1 VGNRVV
7 AIGVDGEVAAA
18 LSEVGVRTF
27 VAVDRDEAVEK
38 LRAFVESESIESV
51 SLLTSG
57 SLGQLS
63 EQWWRTAVPE
73 ASHLGVVTCHQVP
86 QMIAAA
92 AVHDSDAPFQ
102 TDIANMAGAAAAMR
116 CVAVTQDANGV
127 SWSMPDWSADSAQ
140 SLAVAVERIVTHLV
154 RPETEIVTVVLRE
167 DASLVATEVEA
178 LVMTAAR
185 HCEVSVLTCSQT
197 DVTLALGV
205 E

>member
-1 VGNRVV
+1 
-7 AIGVDGEVAAA
+7 
-18 LSEVGVRTF
+18 
-27 VAVDRDEAVEK
+27 
-38 LRAFVESESIESV
+38 
-51 SLLTSG
+51 
-57 SLGQLS
+57 
-63 EQWWRTAVPE
+63 
-73 ASHLGVVTCHQVP
+73 
-86 QMIAAA
+86 MIAAA

-154 RPETEIVTVVLRE
+154 RPETENETVVLRE
-167 DASLVATEVEA
+167 DARLVATEVEA
-178 LVMTAAR
+178 LERAAAR
-185 HCEVSVLTCSQT
+185 DCEVSVLTCSQT